1 MIAHNQVVKFQIA
14 KKKLKFHCII
24 NLLYLAVILC
34 VWRWQ
39 NEGLVDPI
47 NQQVFFSSSML
58 RELSSST
65 IKSKRHLAEIYS
77 TKELEAAFSPVMVCS
92 VLPQH
97 TLIFLSFS
105 SKCKSFDF
113 PQLVAIRHPL
123 IPDPYLEQVK

>member
-47 NQQVFFSSSML
+47 NQ
-58 RELSSST
+58 
-65 IKSKRHLAEIYS
+65 
-77 TKELEAAFSPVMVCS
+77 
-92 VLPQH
+92 
-97 TLIFLSFS
+97 
-105 SKCKSFDF
+105 
-113 PQLVAIRHPL
+113 
-123 IPDPYLEQVK
+123 